1 MIYFEDYLIWF
12 ISFLVY
18 LLILYIGYKISYK
31 LGIKKALYRTTY
43 ILLSIIFAFILS
55 PFVNRALFN
64 LDLSEF
70 DITLKYKG
78 ISFYTLIDYTEEVI
92 AHSDFL
98 NDIYKYVPSLKSLFM
113 DFPEVIL
120 APVTYVLLFIVF
132 IICWMPLYLYLSY
145 RRKRSVLYERKEK
158 KKCRVWAGVL
168 GAFQCVIIISTI
180 LTPINGFNRIYHNA
194 IEGTLNDEY
203 DSICDEN
210 KYLKKYEKY
219 CNLIDVY
226 DSTIFASV
234 GGKGTINDYIFDALT
249 RISYDGGYTSISK
262 EASLIVKSTIVLDQS
277 GLLDSISEGSDII
290 PISLIIGNNLSD
302 EDVDIIMET
311 LSKSK
316 YSEELLTELGTLV
329 TNTLNNLLVDLL
341 KEKKFTVDYSLDKE
355 EIISEIKIALNAI
368 RILTKDELLTQ
379 VLQAI
384 DKITYFLE
392 NVPNYKRDDIVM
404 ITFISNL
411 VKNVNLDNFMIFCES
426 LFDSQIFNKAI
437 PYIIDAFL
445 GDLGFNFSTTNGD
458 ILFQLN
464 NFLSFGK
471 LVQKYQPTDF
481 FELISSLNDEE
492 LLLFADLATKV
503 VKSPET
509 QGFIDFILSI
519 ALGQFKVY
527 SLREIYNISDWRKE
541 VYVLKDFCVFM
552 NNYRKTGK
560 LDLSLAIDIINH
572 KDSQVTQ
579 VFLSVLKGNFS
590 SFLKLAL
597 SGGDLL

>member
-1 MIYFEDYLIWF
+1 M
-12 ISFLVY
+12 
-18 LLILYIGYKISYK
+18 
-31 LGIKKALYRTTY
+31 
-43 ILLSIIFAFILS
+43 
-55 PFVNRALFN
+55 
-64 LDLSEF
+64 
-70 DITLKYKG
+70 
-78 ISFYTLIDYTEEVI
+78 
-92 AHSDFL
+92 
-98 NDIYKYVPSLKSLFM
+98 
-113 DFPEVIL
+113 
-120 APVTYVLLFIVF
+120 
-132 IICWMPLYLYLSY
+132 
-145 RRKRSVLYERKEK
+145 
-158 KKCRVWAGVL
+158 
-168 GAFQCVIIISTI
+168 
-180 LTPINGFNRIYHNA
+180 
-194 IEGTLNDEY
+194 
-203 DSICDEN
+203 
-210 KYLKKYEKY
+210 
-219 CNLIDVY
+219 
-226 DSTIFASV
+226 
-234 GGKGTINDYIFDALT
+234 
-249 RISYDGGYTSISK
+249 
-262 EASLIVKSTIVLDQS
+262 
-277 GLLDSISEGSDII
+277 
-290 PISLIIGNNLSD
+290 
-302 EDVDIIMET
+302 
-311 LSKSK
+311 
-316 YSEELLTELGTLV
+316 
-329 TNTLNNLLVDLL
+329 
-341 KEKKFTVDYSLDKE
+341 
-355 EIISEIKIALNAI
+355 
-368 RILTKDELLTQ
+368 
-379 VLQAI
+379 
-384 DKITYFLE
+384 
-392 NVPNYKRDDIVM
+392 
-404 ITFISNL
+404 
-411 VKNVNLDNFMIFCES
+411 
-426 LFDSQIFNKAI
+426 FDSQIFNKAI